1 MGEGL
6 LTSLLSEAGLRVG
19 EDGALVMGQ
28 VPLAVIAGEI
38 GSPTFVY
45 NAAVIRDRFLR
56 LQAAFADLP
65 HRVCYAVKANAN
77 LAVLKLLADM
87 GAGADIVSGGEL
99 LRALA
104 AGFDPAHIVFSGV
117 GKTDEELQAA
127 ITVGVGHINVESV
140 AELRRLAVLAEMQGA
155 TVSIGVRINPDVTA
169 DTHPYISTG
178 TGGVKF
184 GIAIDQLPDVFAV
197 LDQTTALT
205 LDALAMHL
213 GSQIMEPTPWT
224 AGLDRLLAV
233 LAEARRRGH
242 APGTLD
248 IGGGIGIRY
257 KDESP
262 MTPEEWIDA
271 VRDRLADSG
280 CLIQIEPGRFVVGPA
295 GVMLT
300 RIVHRK
306 HSGGRE
312 IAIVDAG
319 MNDLLR
325 PSLYKAWHEVVAVA
339 APHAETVTTDVVG
352 PVCETGDFIG
362 LGREVPA
369 MPAGALLAVLGAGAY
384 AFAMSSN
391 YNARARAAEV
401 LVDDDR
407 WAVIRPRERLT
418 DLFASE
424 IADPFASDVP

>member
-1 MGEGL
+1 MGEGVL
-6 LTSLLSEAGLRVG
+6 SLLLDDAGLAVG
-19 EDGALVMGQ
+19 EDGALCMGR
-28 VPLAVIAGEI
+28 VPLSVISDEV

-45 NAAVIRDRFLR
+45 NAAVIRERFGR
-56 LQAAFADLP
+56 LEAAFADLP

-77 LAVLKLLADM
+77 VAVLKLMADM

-127 ITVGVGHINVESV
+127 ISVGVGHINVESV
-140 AELRRLAVLAEMQGA
+140 AELGRLAVLAEMQGA
-155 TVSIGVRINPDVTA
+155 TVSVGVRINPDVTA
-169 DTHPYISTG
+169 ETHPYISTG
-178 TGGVKF
+178 AGGVKF
-184 GIAIDQLPDVFAV
+184 GIAIDQLPTVFDI
-197 LDQTTALT
+197 LEQTTALS

-213 GSQIMEPTPWT
+213 GSQIMEPTPWSE
-224 AGLDRLLAV
+224 GLDRLLEV
-233 LAEARRRGH
+233 LADARRRGH
-242 APGTLD
+242 TPGTLD
-248 IGGGIGIRY
+248 LGGGIGIRY
-257 KDESP
+257 RDESP
-262 MTPEEWIDA
+262 MTPETWIDA
-271 VRDRLADSG
+271 VRDRLAASG

-312 IAIVDAG
+312 IAVVDAG

-325 PSLYKAWHEVVAVA
+325 PALYQAWHEVVAVS
-339 APHAETVTTDVVG
+339 APHAATVTTDVVG

-362 LGREVPA
+362 LGRELPAVPA
-369 MPAGALLAVLGAGAY
+369 GSLLAVLGAGAY
-384 AFAMSSN
+384 AFVMSSN

-401 LVDDDR
+401 LVDSDR

-424 IADPFASDVP
+424 IADPFASDDP

>member
-6 LTSLLSEAGLRVG
+6 LTSLLSEAGLGVG

-28 VPLAVIAGEI
+28 VPLAVIAGEV

-45 NAAVIRDRFLR
+45 NAAVIRERFLR

-140 AELRRLAVLAEMQGA
+140 AELRRLAILAEMQGA

-178 TGGVKF
+178 AGGVKF
-184 GIAIDQLPDVFAV
+184 GVAIDQLPDVFAV
-197 LDQTTALT
+197 LDETTALT

-224 AGLDRLLAV
+224 DGLDRFMAV

-242 APGTLD
+242 
-248 IGGGIGIRY
+248 
-257 KDESP
+257 
-262 MTPEEWIDA
+262 
-271 VRDRLADSG
+271 
-280 CLIQIEPGRFVVGPA
+280 
-295 GVMLT
+295 
-300 RIVHRK
+300 
-306 HSGGRE
+306 
-312 IAIVDAG
+312 
-319 MNDLLR
+319 
-325 PSLYKAWHEVVAVA
+325 
-339 APHAETVTTDVVG
+339 
-352 PVCETGDFIG
+352 
-362 LGREVPA
+362 
-369 MPAGALLAVLGAGAY
+369 
-384 AFAMSSN
+384 
-391 YNARARAAEV
+391 
-401 LVDDDR
+401 
-407 WAVIRPRERLT
+407 
-418 DLFASE
+418 
-424 IADPFASDVP
+424 

>member
-1 MGEGL
+1 MGAGL
-6 LTSLLSEAGLRVG
+6 LTPLLADAGLSIG

-28 VPLAVIAGEI
+28 VPLNVIADEV

-45 NAAVIRDRFLR
+45 NAAVIRERFR
-56 LQAAFADLP
+56 HLQEAFAGLP
-65 HRVCYAVKANAN
+65 HRVCYAVKANGN
-77 LAVLKLLADM
+77 LAVLRLLAEM

-104 AGFDPAHIVFSGV
+104 AGFEPAHIVFSGV

-127 ITVGVGHINVESV
+127 ITAGVGHINVESV

-155 TVSIGVRINPDVTA
+155 SVSIGVRINPDVTA

-178 TGGVKF
+178 AGGVKF
-184 GIAIDQLPDVFAV
+184 GIAMDQLPDVFAV
-197 LDQTTALT
+197 LDETTALS

-213 GSQIMEPTPWT
+213 GSQIMEPTPWST
-224 AGLDRLLAV
+224 ALDRLLVV

-242 APGTLD
+242 SPGTLD
-248 IGGGIGIRY
+248 LGGGIGIRY

-262 MTPEEWIDA
+262 MTPEAWIDA
-271 VRDRLADSG
+271 VRDRLAASG
-280 CLIQIEPGRFVVGPA
+280 CLIQVEPGRFLVGPA

-312 IAIVDAG
+312 IAIIDAG

-325 PSLYKAWHEVVAVA
+325 PALYKAWHEVIAVD

-369 MPAGALLAVLGAGAY
+369 VPAGALLAVLGAGAY
-384 AFAMSSN
+384 AFVMSSN

-401 LVDDDR
+401 LVDRDR

-424 IADPFASDVP
+424 IPDPFASDIP